1 MKRRAVV
8 RSRYVRH
15 KQHIPWYVHDIVG
28 MFLITVTL
36 LFLCAIVSHNPYDP
50 SWFYVTSDAH
60 VITNWCGAF
69 GAELSALLLYLV
81 GSSALFGVFGIG
93 MLAYE
98 CIFYKSY
105 SKNFDRIIACFIAMN
120 VSASWCFMFSI
131 DFLGASCA
139 GGAVGMYL
147 YQLLY
152 KLFDSVGAFLC
163 IHSLLIVCFLL
174 ITRLSVIRLV
184 YYVIK
189 HMNRY
194 SYKAFLYACTRLPKM
209 YFFMHQASRA
219 CFRVSCWI
227 TFHMRQFIVGVSE
240 YEDAYDYDE
249 HTQKEFDVTLY
260 DGDQWSFHETYEDQ
274 ARVVAEPLS
283 YDIQKNA
290 APAEVLASET
300 ASLEDKE
307 LYSVPDLSLFVSS
320 LQEKNDQKYL
330 REVEIQAGVLE
341 EKLARFGV
349 KGSVTSIKRGPVV
362 TLFEYQPDIDSKI
375 SKIISLEHDLALALQ
390 AISIRIIAPIPGKA
404 VIGFEVANKHIKDVL
419 FAMIIK
425 SSAYTESKAVLPLI
439 LGQDTSGEAVVVD
452 LAAMPHLLVAGST
465 GSGKSVG
472 LNGMLIGLLCAHA
485 PQALKLILID
495 PKRLE
500 FAAYADIAHL
510 IFPIVTDPRKA
521 LQALQWVVKE
531 MEDRYSLMALAGC
544 RNSIDYNKNTA
555 HEPMPFI
562 VVIIDELADLMMTAG
577 RDIEALIT
585 RIAQMARAAGI
596 HVIVAT
602 QRPSVDVITGLIKAN
617 FPSRISFRVA
627 SKIDSRTILDAGGA
641 DSLVGRGDMLF
652 LDSRTSFIK
661 RVHGAYVSDT
671 EIEHVVAHIKSQAT
685 VVYKDIMEELPVH
698 GLQHDEE
705 DAIYCEIVY
714 FLQTIDEVSIS
725 LLQRRFRIGYN
736 RAARIIEMLEAQG
749 RVMPCEQ
756 GKIRKV
762 IK

>member
-15 KQHIPWYVHDIVG
+15 KQHMPWYVHDIVG

-36 LFLCAIVSHNPYDP
+36 LFLCSIVSHNPYDP
-50 SWFYVTSDAH
+50 SWFYVTSDASL
-60 VITNWCGAF
+60 ITNWCGTF
-69 GAELSALLLYLV
+69 GAQMSALLFYIF

-105 SKNFDRIIACFIAMN
+105 SKNLDRVIACFVAMC

-131 DFLGASCA
+131 DFLGAPFA

-147 YQLLY
+147 YRLLY
-152 KLFDSVGAFLC
+152 KMFDSVGAFLC
-163 IHSLLIVCFLL
+163 IHSLLTVCLLL

-184 YYVIK
+184 YYVLK
-189 HMNRY
+189 QVKRY
-194 SYKAFLYACTRLPKM
+194 SYKVLLYTGACLPKVYPLM
-209 YFFMHQASRA
+209 RQVSRA
-219 CFRVSCWI
+219 CFRTSCLI

-240 YEDAYDYDE
+240 YEDTYDYDE
-249 HTQKEFDVTLY
+249 HAQKEFDPNLY
-260 DGDQWSFHETYEDQ
+260 DDDQWSFHEPYEDKEQ
-274 ARVVAEPLS
+274 VVTESLS
-283 YDIQKNA
+283 YDIRSDA
-290 APAEVLASET
+290 VPFET
-300 ASLEDKE
+300 LVPDAASLEKNE
-307 LYSVPDLSLFVSS
+307 SYSVPDLSLFVSS
-320 LQEKNDQKYL
+320 LQEKNDKKYL
-330 REVEIQAGVLE
+330 REVEVQAGLLE

-419 FAMIIK
+419 FATIIK
-425 SSAYTESKAVLPLI
+425 SAAYTESKAALPLI
-439 LGQDTSGEAVVVD
+439 LGQDTSGDAVVVD

-472 LNGMLIGLLCAHA
+472 LNGMLIGLLCAHT
-485 PQALKLILID
+485 PKALKLILID

-500 FAAYADIAHL
+500 FAAYTDIAHL

-531 MEDRYSLMALAGC
+531 MEDRYALMALAGC

-562 VVIIDELADLMMTAG
+562 IVIIDELADLMMTAG
-577 RDIEALIT
+577 RDIEVLIT

-596 HVIVAT
+596 HLIVAT

-627 SKIDSRTILDAGGA
+627 SKIDSRTILDTGGA

-685 VVYKDIMEELPVH
+685 VVYKDIMEELPAR

-705 DAIYCEIVY
+705 DAIYHEIVY